1 MNPRSRRNGTTPP
14 FGPLDHVGIA
24 VHDLD
29 AAIALFT
36 TSFGLRLVHVED
48 NPDQGVREA
57 MLAAGDDPTVSAS
70 GGESDGETHGDGD
83 HARTSGTMVQLVAP
97 LHEDSP
103 VQKFLDKRKPGLHHL
118 AFTVEDLEDA
128 ATSLRA
134 SGVALLYDDKGR
146 PGTGGSRVNFVHPR
160 EAGGVL
166 VELVEPP
173 ATST

>member
-1 MNPRSRRNGTTPP
+1 MNPRSRRNGTTPL

-57 MLAAGDDPTVSAS
+57 MLATADDATESAP
-70 GGESDGETHGDGD
+70 DGNPD
-83 HARTSGTMVQLVAP
+83 HARPGGTMVQLVAP

-103 VQKFLDKRKPGLHHL
+103 VQKFLERRKPGLHHL